1 MSFGTTHFGYKR
13 VPINEKP
20 KLVAGVFSSI
30 AEKYDLMNDVMS
42 MGLHRLI
49 KRMAVRVSEV
59 ILDDYVLDLAGGTG
73 DLTIHFSRI
82 VGINGHVILADIN
95 ESMLKAGQRRLSRIG
110 ICKNVTY
117 MKTDA
122 QHLPFDNNSF
132 DCVTISFGI
141 RNFTDE
147 RAALHSVKRVL
158 KPNGR
163 LIILDFAK
171 PKNRLLQKAYHL
183 YSFGFVPIAGRV
195 FTGDG
200 NSYRYLAESIKMH
213 PDQETLRRMMEETG
227 FSGCHYFDIMN
238 GIVALHKGTKPRG

>member
-158 KPNGR
+158 KPNE
-163 LIILDFAK
+163 
-171 PKNRLLQKAYHL
+171 NRLLQKAYHL

>member
-95 ESMLKAGQRRLSRIG
+95 ESMLKA
-110 ICKNVTY
+110 V
-117 MKTDA
+117 
-122 QHLPFDNNSF
+122 PFDNNSF